1 MTFALPLCPP
11 DRIEEAFTLLE
22 DEINNLEHLNVQT
35 FSRDYINYIRNTYMS
50 GNYGT
55 QGAWEW
61 NFWNR
66 MGEGHLTNNA
76 AEGGNNR
83 LATRMR
89 TSHPG
94 FYHFAAVINK
104 ELSNTKNKLEQFEAG
119 NLNYHQSNRARTMQK
134 SRMKPREGLHKLF

>member
-1 MTFALPLCPP
+1 M
-11 DRIEEAFTLLE
+11 R
-22 DEINNLEHLNVQT
+22 
-35 FSRDYINYIRNTYMS
+35 
-50 GNYGT
+50 
-55 QGAWEW
+55 
-61 NFWNR
+61 
-66 MGEGHLTNNA
+66 EGHITNND

-134 SRMKPREGLHKLF
+134 SRMKLRKGLHKLF